1 MKRNLNLNNQSERNK
16 ILEEYLV
23 FIKNVK
29 NYSQNTIK
37 SYRSDIKHYF
47 ENNEGIG
54 EFSTYL
60 KHLNKDRYS
69 KSSINRKITSIRT
82 FLSWAVEN
90 DYFNE
95 NQIQAVNNLKVEKKL
110 PNVLTSSYINKLLDA
125 FPEFSEKD
133 LRDKAILELMY
144 SSGLR
149 VSEVSNLT
157 LDSIT
162 KNNSIRVL
170 GKGSK
175 ERVLPLTKRAYVC
188 IEKYIQTSRPKFENN
203 KSRNYLFLGVRGGQ
217 LSDREIRRIVKLR
230 TGTFPHSIRH
240 TFATH
245 LLEGGADL
253 RIVQELLG
261 HNDPSTTQIYT
272 HVSKKQLQKKYKQSH
287 PRGWIIFVWY

>member
-1 MKRNLNLNNQSERNK
+1 MNLNNQSDRNK
-16 ILEEYLV
+16 VLEEYL
-23 FIKNVK
+23 IYINNVK

-37 SYRSDIKHYF
+37 SYNSDIKHYF
-47 ENNEGIG
+47 ENTESVG
-54 EFSTYL
+54 EFSSYL
-60 KHLNKDRYS
+60 KHLNKNKYS
-69 KSSINRKITSIRT
+69 KTSINRKITSIRT
-82 FLSWAVEN
+82 FLSWAVDN
-90 DYFNE
+90 NYFNQ
-95 NQIQAVNNLKVEKKL
+95 NQIKIVNNLKVEKKL
-110 PNVLTSSYINKLLDA
+110 PNVLTASYINRLLDSL
-125 FPEFSEKD
+125 PESSEKD

-157 LDSIT
+157 LNSIN

-175 ERVLPLTKRAYVC
+175 ERVLPMTKRAYVSTK
-188 IEKYIQTSRPKFENN
+188 KYIETSRPKFEND
-203 KSRNYLFLGVRGGQ
+203 KSKNYLFLGVRGGQ
-217 LSDREIRRIVKLR
+217 LSDREIRRIVKFR

-287 PRGWIIFVWY
+287 PRG

>member
-1 MKRNLNLNNQSERNK
+1 MRKDLNLNNLSDRNK
-16 ILEEYLV
+16 VLEEYL
-23 FIKNVK
+23 IYINNVK

-37 SYRSDIKHYF
+37 SYNSDIKHYF
-47 ENNEGIG
+47 ENTESVG
-54 EFSTYL
+54 EFSSYL
-60 KHLNKDRYS
+60 KHLNKNKYS
-69 KSSINRKITSIRT
+69 KTSINRKITSIRT
-82 FLSWAVEN
+82 FLSWAVDN
-90 DYFNE
+90 NYFNQ
-95 NQIQAVNNLKVEKKL
+95 NQIKIVNNLKVEKKL
-110 PNVLTSSYINKLLDA
+110 PNVLTASYINRLLDNL
-125 FPEFSEKD
+125 PESSEKD
-133 LRDKAILELMY
+133 IRDKAILELMY

-157 LDSIT
+157 SNSIN

-175 ERVLPLTKRAYVC
+175 ERVLPMTKRAYVSTK
-188 IEKYIQTSRPKFENN
+188 KYIETSRPKFEND
-203 KSRNYLFLGVRGGQ
+203 KSKNYLFLGVRGGQ
-217 LSDREIRRIVKLR
+217 LSDREIRRIVKFR

-287 PRGWIIFVWY
+287 PRGWIISFWY

>member
-1 MKRNLNLNNQSERNK
+1 LNLNNQSDRNK
-16 ILEEYLV
+16 VLEEYL
-23 FIKNVK
+23 IYINNVK

-37 SYRSDIKHYF
+37 SYNSDIKHYF
-47 ENNEGIG
+47 ENTESVG
-54 EFSTYL
+54 EFSSYL
-60 KHLNKDRYS
+60 KHLNKNKYS
-69 KSSINRKITSIRT
+69 KTSINRKITSIRT
-82 FLSWAVEN
+82 FLSWAVDN
-90 DYFNE
+90 NYFNQ
-95 NQIQAVNNLKVEKKL
+95 NQIKIVNNLKVEKKL
-110 PNVLTSSYINKLLDA
+110 PNVLTASYINRLLDSL
-125 FPEFSEKD
+125 PESSEKD
-133 LRDKAILELMY
+133 IRDKAILELMY

-157 LDSIT
+157 INSIN

-175 ERVLPLTKRAYVC
+175 ERVLPMTKRAYVSSK
-188 IEKYIQTSRPKFENN
+188 KYIETSRPKFEND
-203 KSRNYLFLGVRGGQ
+203 KSKNYLFLGVRGGQ
-217 LSDREIRRIVKLR
+217 LSDREIRRIVKFR

-287 PRGWIIFVWY
+287 PRG